1 MLQLIAFFHCP
12 SLERRFPEGQDLVS
26 FRPGMWS
33 ARELLFERTHSLGS
47 TALALVWVLP
57 RVSHVPLRMF
67 CTLGDSTCL
76 SRSSASPS
84 VNEDHR
90 CDAECDASS
99 TDVPHRLIHPERT
112 SGRGWHT
119 GSVLATV
126 LWAWLWQGL
135 TSLCL
140 EP

>member
-1 MLQLIAFFHCP
+1 
-12 SLERRFPEGQDLVS
+12 
-26 FRPGMWS
+26 MWS

-57 RVSHVPLRMF
+57 RVSRVPPRMF

-99 TDVPHRLIHPERT
+99 TDVPHPDLLILGELVEGDDKQEVSWLQC
-112 SGRGWHT
+112 SGPGCGR
-119 GSVLATV
+119 A
-126 LWAWLWQGL
+126 
-135 TSLCL
+135 
-140 EP
+140 